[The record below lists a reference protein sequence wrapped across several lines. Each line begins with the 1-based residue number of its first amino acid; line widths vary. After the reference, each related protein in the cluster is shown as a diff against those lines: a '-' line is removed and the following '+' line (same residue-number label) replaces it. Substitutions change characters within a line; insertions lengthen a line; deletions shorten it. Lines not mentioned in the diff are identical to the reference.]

1 MKKFCV
7 TLLFFCMVF
16 GGCAGLSKGYI
27 KASAISPSV
36 DAIVERDNKYIDADE
51 TLAEEKKAIFKTEN
65 AILKKL
71 VDEAK
76 GGE

>member
-1 MKKFCV
+1 MKKV
-7 TLLFFCMVF
+7 LVGLLIVCFVF
-16 GGCAGLSKGYI
+16 TGCKAWSKGYVS
-27 KASAISPSV
+27 AGAISPSV

-51 TLAEEKKAIFKTEN
+51 TLAEEKKAILKTEN
-65 AILKKL
+65 NILKKL